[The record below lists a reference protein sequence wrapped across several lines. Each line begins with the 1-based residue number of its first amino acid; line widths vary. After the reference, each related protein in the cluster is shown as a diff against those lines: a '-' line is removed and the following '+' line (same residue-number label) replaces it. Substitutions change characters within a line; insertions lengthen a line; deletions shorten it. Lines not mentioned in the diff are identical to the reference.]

1 MEGLSE
7 LPQGTAGGLVFILIP
22 MQKSH
27 PVIVNEFTDSLLGPE
42 NIVFI
47 VNPKAGTN
55 LQRNIVSLL
64 DKHLNHRKYTWSL
77 WMTEGPGH
85 GFELA
90 SKAVSEGYSA
100 VVAVGGD
107 GSVNEIAPALMGT
120 PVALGIIPAG
130 SGNGLAMH
138 LGYGRHLEKAV
149 KLLNRSE
156 KVLIDVGMVN
166 NRPFFNMAGVGF
178 DGLVSSM
185 MRNSNS
191 RGFWPY
197 FFKSV
202 KAGLTFRPF
211 DALISVNGVS
221 ISRKCFSIAVANGP
235 MYGYNFTIAPD
246 ARTDDGK
253 LEVVILKDVPRWQY
267 FAAVPSTL
275 NGKIYKAGF
284 IEHYSAG
291 QLTIHSENAL
301 YAHVDGEGF
310 MAETSLVFSVK
321 PGALNVLAPRP
332 ANG

>member
-1 MEGLSE
+1 
-7 LPQGTAGGLVFILIP
+7 

-27 PVIVNEFTDSLLGPE
+27 PVIVNEFADSLLGPE

-55 LQRNIVSLL
+55 LQRNIAALL
-64 DKHLNHRKYTWSL
+64 DKHLNHRKFTWSL
-77 WMTEGPGH
+77 WTTEGPGH

-90 SKAVSEGYSA
+90 RKAVSEGYAA

-120 PVALGIIPAG
+120 TVALGIIPAG

-138 LGYGRHLEKAV
+138 LGYGRRLEKAV
-149 KLLNRSE
+149 RLLNRSQ

-166 NRPFFNMAGVGF
+166 NRPFFNMAGIGF
-178 DGLVSSM
+178 DGLVSNM
-185 MRNSNS
+185 MRDSHA

-197 FFKSV
+197 FIKSV

-211 DALISVNGVS
+211 DALMRVNGTEFH
-221 ISRKCFSIAVANGP
+221 RKCFSIAVANGP

-246 ARTDDGK
+246 ARPDDGK
-253 LEVVILKDVPRWQY
+253 LEVVILKDVPRWKY
-267 FAAVPSTL
+267 FAAVPATL
-275 NGKIYKAGF
+275 NGKIYEAGF
-284 IEHYSAG
+284 IEHYSTG
-291 QLTIHSENAL
+291 HLTIHSEQAL

-310 MAETSLVFSVK
+310 IAETTLEFSVK
-321 PGALNVLAPRP
+321 PCALHVLVPRP
-332 ANG
+332 SNG